1 MVSND
6 SQAGLLVLKQVI
18 EAILYLKGEPL
29 DLASLA
35 QFAQCQKEE
44 AYKAVQALIQDYAER
59 DSALEVLALDKR
71 FALQLRRPFSRLVNQ
86 VFPPELGVGA
96 LRTLATI
103 VLKGPLSQSD
113 LVDLRGPSAYA
124 QVAELVEKGF
134 VVKYRRQGVRSLWV
148 KVTDKVERY
157 FTIDELATADID
169 GVSAPLTTS
178 D

>member
-1 MVSND
+1 MVSDD
-6 SQAGLLVLKQVI
+6 SQAEIPSLKQVI

-29 DLASLA
+29 DLVSLA

-44 AYKAVQALIQDYAER
+44 AYKAVQALIQDYAQR
-59 DSALEVLALDKR
+59 DSALEILALDKR
-71 FALQLRRPFSRLVNQ
+71 FALQLRRPFSRIVNE

-103 VLKGPLSQSD
+103 VLKGPLSQAD

-134 VVKYRRQGVRSLWV
+134 VVKYRRQGIRSLWV
-148 KVTDKVERY
+148 KVTDKVDRY
-157 FTIDELATADID
+157 FSVDELAAAEID
-169 GVSAPLTTS
+169 LSLPLTTP
-178 D
+178 DG